1 MKNLLLILLA
11 AVTIMSC
18 SKEEQ
23 AEVVTQ
29 DDNVSIIDN
38 YILVKK
44 ESKRGDVITP
54 IEICN
59 SPWTFAPERYLFIFE
74 FSGESCDLEN
84 EYYMRYTNTSTSV
97 NICDTSGNCVDY
109 KMEPYSGGGM
119 KLTSTI
125 DDEGVETI
133 YYLILMN

>member
-1 MKNLLLILLA
+1 MKKSLLVLA
-11 AVTIMSC
+11 TVATLFSC
-18 SKEEQ
+18 TPEEQ

-29 DDNVSIIDN
+29 DDDFSIINN

-109 KMEPYSGGGM
+109 KMEPYSGGGL

-125 DDEGVETI
+125 DDFGVETI